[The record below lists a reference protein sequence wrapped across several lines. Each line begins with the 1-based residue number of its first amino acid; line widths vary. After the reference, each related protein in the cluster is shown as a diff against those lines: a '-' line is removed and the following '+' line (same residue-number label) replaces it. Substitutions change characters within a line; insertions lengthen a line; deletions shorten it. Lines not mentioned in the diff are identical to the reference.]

1 MTTRRIA
8 LALQGGGAH
17 GAFTWGVVDRLLEED
32 VEIVS
37 VSGVSSG
44 AILGTVLVQG
54 LAEGGVPAARKAMR
68 QLWMKVAHAQAL
80 HPWLWGWDFLWGSD
94 ILWQGFEATMRLFSP
109 SLLNPSGHAPLRKL
123 LESVVRRELLND
135 WNAPQLTVSAT
146 DVQTGEAVLFDNVA
160 IDVDILLASA
170 CLPFV
175 FPPVEIGDRAFW
187 DGAYSRNPP
196 LQPLLWPLPPDEIVL
211 VRALPMRRGDVPR
224 SATEIFNRLNELACA
239 SALEAELALLP
250 KSIRLVT
257 YADEDEL
264 AAQPI
269 SSKVLV
275 GEARLTALFE
285 AGRRAAPH
293 VRA

>member
-1 MTTRRIA
+1 MTIRRVA

-32 VEIVS
+32 VEIVA

-94 ILWQGFEATMRLFSP
+94 MLWQGFEATMRLFSP
-109 SLLNPSGHAPLRKL
+109 TLLNPSGHAPLRKL
-123 LESVVRRELLND
+123 LEGVVRRDLLNA
-135 WNAPQLTVSAT
+135 WAAPHLTVAAT
-146 DVQTGEAVLFDNVA
+146 DVQTGQAVLFDNAA
-160 IDVDILLASA
+160 IDVEILVASA

-196 LQPLLWPLPPDEIVL
+196 LQPLLWPAPPDEIVL
-211 VRALPMRRGDVPR
+211 VRALPVRRAQVPR
-224 SATEIFNRLNELACA
+224 SATEIFNRLNEIACM

-250 KSIRLVT
+250 KSVRLVT
-257 YADEDEL
+257 YADEAEL
-264 AAQPI
+264 AALPM
-269 SSKVLV
+269 SSKMLV
-275 GEARLTALFE
+275 GEARLTALYE
-285 AGRRAAPH
+285 AGRRAEPH

>member
-17 GAFTWGVVDRLLEED
+17 GAFTWGVVDRLLDAD
-32 VEIVS
+32 VEIVA

-54 LAEGGVPAARKAMR
+54 LAEGGAPAARAAMR

-109 SLLNPSGHAPLRKL
+109 SLLNPSGHAPLRKV
-123 LESVVRRELLND
+123 LEAVVRRDLLNAS
-135 WNAPQLTVSAT
+135 NAARLTVGAT
-146 DVQTGEAVLFDNVA
+146 DVQTGQSVLFDNAA
-160 IDVDILLASA
+160 IDVEILLASA

-196 LQPLLWPLPPDEIVL
+196 LQPLLWPTPPDEIVL
-211 VRALPMRRGDVPR
+211 VRALPVRRRQVPR
-224 SATEIFNRLNELACA
+224 SATEIFHRLNEMACM

-250 KSIRLVT
+250 QSVRLVT
-257 YADEDEL
+257 YAAEEEL
-264 AAQPI
+264 AGLPI
-269 SSKVLV
+269 SSKVLA
-275 GEARLTALFE
+275 GEARLNAMFE
-285 AGRRAAPH
+285 AGRRAQPM